1 MDKPGPDDERDDLFT
16 SRTLIPFGIG
26 FALYGFGFLLLAR
39 NFSDVAPAF
48 IVAGILAMVWA
59 FL

>member
-1 MDKPGPDDERDDLFT
+1 MHEPGPEDDREDLFT
-16 SRTLIPFGIG
+16 GRTLIPFCVGL
-26 FALYGFGFLLLAR
+26 ALYGLGFLLLAK
-39 NFSDVAPAF
+39 NYSDVAPAF